1 MEMTREKISA
11 TWAVD
16 DALCPR
22 KPHEAPENA
31 RYVGYATGHN
41 VTWCAVFSYIPG
53 LELEAHEAEEIAN
66 DYMYEA
72 GWTQDPNITADYVL

>member
-22 KPHEAPENA
+22 RPNEAPENA
-31 RYVGYATGHN
+31 RYVGYATGHG
-41 VTWCAVFSYIPG
+41 VVWCAVFSYIPG
-53 LELEAHEAEEIAN
+53 LRLDDHEAEEIAN
-66 DYMYEA
+66 DYMFEA
-72 GWTQDPNITADYVL
+72 GWTRDENITADYVL